1 MDLRIGPEEE
11 ELIGGGFSD
20 NTLDQRIARLTAGFL
35 QRIAATNG
43 GWDVLFQDPQD
54 GRYWEMTHPHSEMH
68 GGGPVHCATLPIRVA
83 REKYA
88 IL

>member
-1 MDLRIGPEEE
+1 MDLRIEPEEE

-20 NTLDQRIARLTAGFL
+20 NTLDQRIARLTAGYL
-35 QRIAATNG
+35 QRIVATNG
-43 GWDVLFQDPQD
+43 GWDVWFQDPQD
-54 GRYWEMTHPHSEMH
+54 GRYWEMTHSHSEMH
-68 GGGPVHCATLPIRVA
+68 GGGPRTLRHVADSVA